1 MKGIEKQILNII
13 KEQKEV
19 DKESASFKLGI
30 STEYVAQ
37 ICSILAKDGYIE
49 EKQNGNFKLSLKGE
63 KFTARPVSARKPL
76 IKF

>member
-13 KEQKEV
+13 KKQKEA
-19 DKESASFKLGI
+19 DKESAAFKLGI
-30 STEYVAQ
+30 SAEYAAQ

-49 EKQNGNFKLSLKGE
+49 ENPNGKLKLSLKGE
-63 KFTARPVSARKPL
+63 KFTARPVSARKPF

>member
-13 KEQKEV
+13 KEQEEV
-19 DKESASFKLGI
+19 DKESAAFKLGI

-49 EKQNGNFKLSLKGE
+49 EKPNGKFKLLLKGE